1 MSLTNATAESSNTSS
16 SECQFDKES
25 HIRFFASSLLQLPA
39 PYTSLDTNR
48 LTLVHFAVHAL
59 DVLGVWEDE
68 ELQEQF
74 GLNKE
79 QIVDWIQHSL
89 QVTTNDTNDCG
100 AGGYMGGTFA
110 GPDVT
115 MYHRPHIAMTYCAL
129 LTLHVLSDDDQPRSL
144 SKQVLIE
151 HLRSL
156 QRDDGSFG
164 CVEYPSEQ
172 DLRFLYCACA
182 ISYYINDW
190 SGINVNRAAEYI
202 QSCLAY
208 DGGIALVPG
217 QEGHGG
223 STFCGLAAL
232 VLMDRMD
239 DIKEWKDQ
247 LIHWCVHRQ
256 MGGMQGRPNKVED
269 TCYSYW
275 IGGSLCLLGCQHL
288 LDHQQLRN
296 FILKCQSPKGG
307 FSKAPGVHPDML
319 HSFYSLAWL
328 SLSGEPG
335 LHKFN
340 ATFGIRQDRAE
351 HIVKGNATSTPTFLP

>member
-1 MSLTNATAESSNTSS
+1 MASSADSGSGPSS
-16 SECQFDKES
+16 GEIQFDKES
-25 HIRFFASSLLQLPA
+25 HIRFFASSLQHLPA

-68 ELQEQF
+68 ELQEQY

-79 QIVDWIQHSL
+79 QIADWIQDSL
-89 QVTTNDTNDCG
+89 QVEEG
-100 AGGYMGGTFA
+100 GGYMGGTFA

-115 MYHRPHIAMTYCAL
+115 VYHRPHIAMTYCAL
-129 LTLHVLSDDDQPRSL
+129 LTLHVLSDDNDDNGDEDDESPYF
-144 SKQVLIE
+144 SKEKLIE
-151 HLRSL
+151 HLKSL

-164 CVEYPSEQ
+164 CVQDPSEQ

-182 ISYYINDW
+182 ISYYMNDW
-190 SGINVNRAAEYI
+190 SGINVKRATEYI
-202 QSCLAY
+202 QSCRAY

-232 VLMDRMD
+232 VLMGRTD
-239 DIKEWKDQ
+239 DIMEWKDQ
-247 LIHWCVHRQ
+247 LVHWCVHRQ
-256 MGGMQGRPNKVED
+256 IGGMQGRPNKVED

-275 IGGSLCLLGCQHL
+275 IGGSLCLLGCQDL
-288 LDHQQLRN
+288 LDHQPLRS
-296 FILKCQSPKGG
+296 FILTCQSPKGG
-307 FSKAPGVHPDML
+307 FSKAPGVYADML

-335 LHKFN
+335 LHPLN
-340 ATFGIRQDRAE
+340 ATFGIRQDRVDKLLKSRGADT
-351 HIVKGNATSTPTFLP
+351 NLLP

>member
-1 MSLTNATAESSNTSS
+1 MPSATSTDEEHSDRAEG
-16 SECQFDKES
+16 QFDKES
-25 HIRFFASSLLQLPA
+25 HVRFFASSLHHLPA
-39 PYTSLDTNR
+39 PYVSLDTNR

-59 DVLGVWEDE
+59 DMLGVWEDE
-68 ELQEQF
+68 EIQERH
-74 GLNKE
+74 GLSKE
-79 QIVDWIQHSL
+79 RIVDWIQDSL
-89 QVTTNDTNDCG
+89 QVEDG
-100 AGGYMGGTFA
+100 GGYMGGTFA
-110 GPDVT
+110 GPDIT
-115 MYHRPHIAMTYCAL
+115 IYHRPHIAMTYCAL
-129 LTLHVLSDDDQPRSL
+129 LTLHVLSDDDDDDNDESAF
-144 SKQVLIE
+144 SKEALIK

-164 CVEYPSEQ
+164 CVQDPSEQ

-182 ISYYINDW
+182 ISYCINDW
-190 SGINVNRAAEYI
+190 SGIDVNRAAEYI
-202 QSCLAY
+202 QSCRAY

-232 VLMDRMD
+232 VLMGRMD
-239 DIKEWKDQ
+239 DILHWKDQ

-256 MGGMQGRPNKVED
+256 IGGMQGRPNKVED

-275 IGGSLCLLGCQHL
+275 IGGSLCLLGRQDL
-288 LDHQQLRN
+288 LDHHQLRS
-296 FILKCQSPKGG
+296 FILTCQSPRGG
-307 FSKAPGVHPDML
+307 FSKAPGVKPDML

-328 SLSGEPG
+328 SLSGEPA

-351 HIVKGNATSTPTFLP
+351 QLGKGNGTTTPAWLP